1 MKVVLTYAL
10 SPIQRWARVGRLPS
24 RKALIAFSLFGI
36 VTLMGV
42 VAPILAPHDPKEIDL
57 ANSSAP
63 PIWARDGSPRYVLG
77 ADPLGRD
84 VLSRVLYGFR
94 TSLAVAFAS
103 VGLGQLIGVSVGLV
117 AGYFGGI
124 IGAFLM
130 RVADINIA
138 FPAILLAMLLGVI
151 FGPGFITVT
160 FAIGAVLWA
169 RVARVLRGEVLSIKE
184 RDFVLAARAIGCTD
198 RRILVRHILPN
209 LFNIILVLA
218 TLEVGSVILLEASLT
233 FLGAGIPP
241 PNPTLGGMVVA
252 GRDYLSN
259 AWWISMFPGLAIVLI
274 VVVYNLTGNAIRDV
288 LDPTLR
294 RSAKG

>member
-1 MKVVLTYAL
+1 MKAVLTYAL

-24 RKALIAFSLFGI
+24 RKGIIAFSLFGI
-36 VTLMGV
+36 VTFMGLV
-42 VAPILAPHDPKEIDL
+42 TPTLATHDPREIHL
-57 ANSSAP
+57 ADSTTP
-63 PIWARDGSPRYVLG
+63 PMWAADGSPRYVLG
-77 ADPLGRD
+77 TDTLGRD
-84 VLSRVLYGFR
+84 VLSRLLYGFR

-103 VGLGQLIGVSVGLV
+103 VGLGQLIGVSVGLT

-124 IGAFLM
+124 LGAFLM

-151 FGPGFITVT
+151 FGPGFATVT

-169 RVARVLRGEVLSIKE
+169 RSARVLRGEVLSIKE

-198 RRILVRHILPN
+198 GRILVRHILPN
-209 LFNIILVLA
+209 LLNVILILA
-218 TLEVGSVILLEASLT
+218 TLEVGAVILLEASLT

-252 GRDYLSN
+252 GRDYLSH

-294 RSAKG
+294 RSGKG